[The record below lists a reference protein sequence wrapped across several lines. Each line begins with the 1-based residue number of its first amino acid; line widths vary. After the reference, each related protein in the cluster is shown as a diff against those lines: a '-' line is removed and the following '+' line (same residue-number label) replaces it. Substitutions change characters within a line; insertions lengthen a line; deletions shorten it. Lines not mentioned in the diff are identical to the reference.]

1 MMKQVYLILVALML
15 LCLAPMPYGYFQ
27 LVWFVAMVPLWNLL
41 PKRLILVPSRKA
53 HCSRINVGILREQG
67 FDVLRECVRGV
78 DAVEPVGDI
87 AEMGVELV
95 GGELPIGYPSIR
107 KAAGETR
114 VDNYNSIPKTS
125 MVGTDITNDSNTAQP
140 TAHIL
145 KLWDGKTTADG
156 LFCGTIVHVAV
167 KLGKRTH
174 RCHFHCF
181 PYWRH
186 RRVVVLAEM
195 FLNIFVFRTVQL
207 LLKVSEITGKQ
218 IAVLCQCRF
227 HKPEGT
233 MPFCKNANHSGSD
246 GDLNL
251 LDGGK
256 EEDAQLFIKTIE
268 AYYLR
273 ESGTGLECVLLSVC
287 FHQSPI
293 ACQAE
298 IADGVECIP
307 GFFIILYKKPPL
319 LKNVYLL
326 LKREQL
332 LRISHNRINKKCPA
346 LVRCIPCG
354 REAVAGSIG
363 CKVTTLNRNLQ
374 IFKRKSA

>member
-1 MMKQVYLILVALML
+1 M
-15 LCLAPMPYGYFQ
+15 
-27 LVWFVAMVPLWNLL
+27 
-41 PKRLILVPSRKA
+41 S
-53 HCSRINVGILREQG
+53 
-67 FDVLRECVRGV
+67 
-78 DAVEPVGDI
+78 
-87 AEMGVELV
+87 
-95 GGELPIGYPSIR
+95 
-107 KAAGETR
+107 
-114 VDNYNSIPKTS
+114 
-125 MVGTDITNDSNTAQP
+125 
-140 TAHIL
+140 
-145 KLWDGKTTADG
+145 
-156 LFCGTIVHVAV
+156 
-167 KLGKRTH
+167 
-174 RCHFHCF
+174 
-181 PYWRH
+181 
-186 RRVVVLAEM
+186 
-195 FLNIFVFRTVQL
+195 
-207 LLKVSEITGKQ
+207 
-218 IAVLCQCRF
+218 
-227 HKPEGT
+227 
-233 MPFCKNANHSGSD
+233 FCKKANHSGSD
-246 GDLNL
+246 GNLNL
-251 LDGGK
+251 LYGGK

-298 IADGVECIP
+298 IADGVECIL

-363 CKVTTLNRNLQ
+363 CKVTTLYRNLQ